1 MKIIHI
7 SDNHLGKAQFHLAER
22 EEDLYRAF
30 NQAID
35 LALSEKPDLI
45 VHTGDLFDSYR
56 PHPRAFVRAFEG
68 FLKVLEEG
76 VPIAIIEGNHEL
88 GADTV
93 RKRITSPLINLEKIF
108 NRIGYGDLFVRLSPR
123 LKRFGDLVV
132 AGIPYASRG
141 VRVADAVENLN
152 KKAKNLCSCPSVLMI
167 HQGVKGMIKAIY
179 PEVDFSDIARSS
191 FDYTAMGHYHNK
203 VVRRSGRRVFAYS
216 GSTEVIETREVSTY
230 VREGKYILS
239 VDIDRDGISIR
250 EIKLKTRPFISFSE
264 KIGDTKDLYGLIERL
279 SKNASGYKEKPVI
292 IGKVQVTGDLRAGL
306 PTIEIRRALLEK
318 SLHVNV
324 REFRESADVEEKD
337 IIAGI
342 SVEELVRNAIGSM
355 KLDEDEKRLS
365 LRIFDLWYRE
375 GKRRD
380 TFVKEVLK
388 LSEEE

>member
-1 MKIIHI
+1 MRIIHI

-22 EEDLYRAF
+22 EEDLYKAF

-45 VHTGDLFDSYR
+45 IHTGDLFDSYR

-68 FLKVLEEG
+68 FLKILEKG
-76 VPIAIIEGNHEL
+76 IPIAIIEGNHEL

-93 RKRITSPLINLEKIF
+93 RRRITSPLINLEKLF
-108 NRIGYGDLFVRLSPR
+108 SRIGYGDLFVRLSPR
-123 LKRFGDLVV
+123 LKKFGDLVV
-132 AGIPYASRG
+132 AGIPYASKG
-141 VRVADAVENLN
+141 VRVADTIESLN
-152 KKAKNLCSCPSVLMI
+152 KKAKDMCGCPSILMI

-179 PEVDFSDIARSS
+179 PEIDFSDIAKSS

-239 VDIDRDGISIR
+239 IDIDQDGIDIR

-264 KIGDTKDLYGLIERL
+264 RIGNTRDLYKLIEML
-279 SKNASGYKEKPVI
+279 SEKASSYEEKPVI
-292 IGKVQVTGDLRAGL
+292 MGKVQVTGNLRAGL

-324 REFRESADVEEKD
+324 KEYRKSVETEEKKVLT
-337 IIAGI
+337 GI
-342 SVEELVRNAIGSM
+342 GVEELVRNAIESL

-375 GKRRD
+375 GKRGD
-380 TFVKEVLK
+380 TFVKEVLR
-388 LSEEE
+388 LAEEE